1 MLFWLGILVVI
12 LTFVGIVKKY
22 DAKTCLFVA
31 GLVMCMAAG
40 NPLTAVN
47 TFTKLL
53 TNSFLVPIIACSMGF
68 ACVIS
73 LTECDKHFSYFALR
87 YLLKVKLLLVP
98 MSVLLIWL
106 FSNAINSPA
115 GLAAAVAPI
124 IVPVLMRAGIPP
136 AMAAA
141 TVLLGTWGE
150 FTSVSSGLAAVVGSY
165 SGHDVP
171 TLVLKALPA
180 SLTGLVVTLV
190 VITLTA
196 IWRKEL
202 YNGEKATKDEK
213 SKADAVMA
221 EVLAFKVNYLRALMP
236 ILPIVILLLGTDQI
250 GWIYKFTVPQ
260 AMLICTALTL
270 LVTWKSPFKAVNEF
284 CQGMGTGFASIVALI
299 AAAGVFTAGMTE
311 VGLISSLIEA
321 MKESVDLAK
330 ISASWATFLLAAL
343 SGSGDAA
350 TLAFNTAI
358 TPHAASFGLDSDL
371 VGMTAY
377 LGAALGRTL
386 SPVAGVTLICAGV
399 ARVDP
404 LELVKRTAPACVFTN
419 IAAMIILSYLLQ

>member
-1 MLFWLGILVVI
+1 MLFWLGILVV
-12 LTFVGIVKKY
+12 LATFVGIIKKY
-22 DAKTCLFVA
+22 DAKMCLFIA
-31 GLVMCMAAG
+31 GLVLCIAAG
-40 NPLTAVN
+40 HPLTAIN

-68 ACVIS
+68 ACIIS
-73 LTECDKHFSYFALR
+73 LTGCDKHFSYFALR
-87 YLLKVKLLLVP
+87 YLLRVKILLVP

-180 SLTGLVVTLV
+180 SLAGLVVTLV

-196 IWRKEL
+196 IWKKEL
-202 YNGEKATKDEK
+202 YNRESVAKTTEDTAEN
-213 SKADAVMA
+213 VMA

-236 ILPIVILLLGTDQI
+236 VLPIIILILGTDQV
-250 GWIYKFTVPQ
+250 GWIYKFSVPQ
-260 AMLICTALTL
+260 AMIICTALTL
-270 LVTWKSPFKAVNEF
+270 LVTWKSPFEAVNEF
-284 CQGMGTGFASIVALI
+284 CKGMGSGFASIVALI

-311 VGLISSLIEA
+311 AGLISSLIEA
-321 MKESVDLAK
+321 MKNSVDLAK
-330 ISASWATFLLAAL
+330 VSASWATFLLAAL

-358 TPHAASFGLDSDL
+358 TPHAASFGLDSDIL
-371 VGMTAY
+371 GMTAY

-404 LELVKRTAPACVFTN
+404 LELVKRTAPACIFTN
-419 IAAMIILSYLLQ
+419 LTAMIILSYILQ

>member
-1 MLFWLGILVVI
+1 MLFWLGLAIVI
-12 LTFVGIVKKY
+12 ATLVGIIKKY
-22 DAKTCLFVA
+22 DAKTCLLLAGVA
-31 GLVMCMAAG
+31 MCALAGHPLAAI
-40 NPLTAVN
+40 NA
-47 TFTKLL
+47 FTKML
-53 TNSFLVPIIACSMGF
+53 TNSFLVPVIACSMGF
-68 ACVIS
+68 ACIIT

-180 SLTGLVVTLV
+180 SLAGLVVTLV

-196 IWRKEL
+196 IWKKEL
-202 YNGEKATKDEK
+202 YNGEGVSKDAQ
-213 SKADAVMA
+213 SAADVVMA
-221 EVLAFKVNYLRALMP
+221 EVRAFKVNYLRALMP
-236 ILPIVILLLGTDQI
+236 VLPIIILIMGTEQV
-250 GWIYKFTVPQ
+250 GWIYKFSVPQ
-260 AMLICTALTL
+260 AMLMCSALTL
-270 LVTWKSPFKAVNEF
+270 LVTWKSPFEAVNEF
-284 CQGMGTGFASIVALI
+284 CQGMGSGFASIVALI

-311 VGLISSLIEA
+311 VGLISSLIDA
-321 MKESVDLAK
+321 MKNSVDLAK

-386 SPVAGVTLICAGV
+386 SPVAGVTLICAGI
-399 ARVDP
+399 AKVDP
-404 LELVKRTAPACVFTN
+404 LELVKRTAPACVATN
-419 IAAMIILSYLLQ
+419 LMAMIVMSYILQ

>member
-1 MLFWLGILVVI
+1 MLFWLGLAIVI
-12 LTFVGIVKKY
+12 ATLVGIIKKY
-22 DAKTCLFVA
+22 DAKTCLLLAGVA
-31 GLVMCMAAG
+31 MCALAGHPLAAI
-40 NPLTAVN
+40 NA
-47 TFTKLL
+47 FTKML
-53 TNSFLVPIIACSMGF
+53 TNSFLVPVIACSMGF
-68 ACVIS
+68 ACIITF
-73 LTECDKHFSYFALR
+73 TECDKHFSYFALR

-180 SLTGLVVTLV
+180 SLAGLVVTLV

-196 IWRKEL
+196 IWKKEL
-202 YNGEKATKDEK
+202 YNGEGVSKDAQ
-213 SKADAVMA
+213 SAADVVMA
-221 EVLAFKVNYLRALMP
+221 EVRAFKVNYLKALMP
-236 ILPIVILLLGTDQI
+236 VLPIIILIMGTEQV
-250 GWIYKFTVPQ
+250 GWIYKFSVPQ
-260 AMLICTALTL
+260 AMLMCSALTL
-270 LVTWKSPFKAVNEF
+270 LVTWKSPFEAVNEF
-284 CQGMGTGFASIVALI
+284 CQGMGSGFASIVALI

-311 VGLISSLIEA
+311 VGLISSLIDA
-321 MKESVDLAK
+321 MKNSVDLAK

-386 SPVAGVTLICAGV
+386 SPVAGVTLICAGI
-399 ARVDP
+399 AKVDP
-404 LELVKRTAPACVFTN
+404 LELVKRTAPACLATN
-419 IAAMIILSYLLQ
+419 LMAMIVMSYILQ

>member
-1 MLFWLGILVVI
+1 MLFWLGLAIVI
-12 LTFVGIVKKY
+12 ATLVGIIKKY
-22 DAKTCLFVA
+22 DAKTCLLLAGVA
-31 GLVMCMAAG
+31 MCALAGHPLAAI
-40 NPLTAVN
+40 NA
-47 TFTKLL
+47 FTKML
-53 TNSFLVPIIACSMGF
+53 TNSFLVPVIACSMGF
-68 ACVIS
+68 ACIIT

-180 SLTGLVVTLV
+180 SLAGLVVTLV

-196 IWRKEL
+196 IWKKEL
-202 YNGEKATKDEK
+202 YNGEGVSKDAQ
-213 SKADAVMA
+213 SAADVVMA
-221 EVLAFKVNYLRALMP
+221 EVRAFKGNYLKALMP
-236 ILPIVILLLGTDQI
+236 VLPIIILIMGTEQV
-250 GWIYKFTVPQ
+250 GWIYKFSVPQ
-260 AMLICTALTL
+260 AMLMCSALTL
-270 LVTWKSPFKAVNEF
+270 LVTWKSPFEAVNEF
-284 CQGMGTGFASIVALI
+284 CQGMGSGFASIVALI

-311 VGLISSLIEA
+311 VGLISSLIDA
-321 MKESVDLAK
+321 MKNSVDLAK

-386 SPVAGVTLICAGV
+386 SPVAGVTLICAGI
-399 ARVDP
+399 AKVDP
-404 LELVKRTAPACVFTN
+404 LELVKRTAPACLATN
-419 IAAMIILSYLLQ
+419 LMAMIVMSYILQ

>member
-1 MLFWLGILVVI
+1 MLFWLGLIVVA
-12 LTFVGIVKKY
+12 LTFVGIVKKF
-22 DAKTCLFVA
+22 DAKMSLFLA
-31 GLVMCMAAG
+31 GAVMCCAAG
-40 NPLTAVN
+40 HPLAAID

-53 TNSFLVPIIACSMGF
+53 TQSFLVPIIACAMGF
-68 ACVIS
+68 ACIMS
-73 LTECDKHFSYFALR
+73 LTECDKHFSFFALR
-87 YLLKVKLLLVP
+87 YLLRVKKLLVP
-98 MSVLLIWL
+98 MSFLLIWL

-180 SLTGLVVTLV
+180 SLTGLFVSMA
-190 VITLTA
+190 VITITA
-196 IWRKEL
+196 LMRKEM
-202 YNGEKATKDEK
+202 YASPSVKGGADA
-213 SKADAVMA
+213 ADAVMK
-221 EVLAFKVNYLRALMP
+221 EVLEFKVNYLKALMP
-236 ILPIVILLLGTDQI
+236 IMPIIILILGTDQV
-250 GWIYKFTVPQ
+250 GLIYKFSVPQ
-260 AMLICTALTL
+260 AMIICTALTL
-270 LVTWKSPFKAVNEF
+270 LVCRFNPFKAVKSF
-284 CQGMGTGFASIVALI
+284 CNGMGESFGSIVALI

-311 VGLISSLIEA
+311 VGIISTLIEA
-321 MKESVDLAK
+321 MKNSADLAK
-330 ISASWATFLLAAL
+330 VSASWATFLLAAL

-371 VGMTAY
+371 LGMTAY
-377 LGAALGRTL
+377 LGAALGRTA
-386 SPVAGVTLICAGV
+386 SPVAGVALICAGV
-399 ARVDP
+399 AKVDP
-404 LELVKRTAPACVFTN
+404 FELAKRTAPACIATN
-419 IAAMIILSYLLQ
+419 LCAMAILSYILQ